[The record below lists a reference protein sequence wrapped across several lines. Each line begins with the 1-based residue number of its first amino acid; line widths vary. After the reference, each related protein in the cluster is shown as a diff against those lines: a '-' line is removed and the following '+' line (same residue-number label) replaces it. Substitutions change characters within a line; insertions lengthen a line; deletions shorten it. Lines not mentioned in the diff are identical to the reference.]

1 MENSKMATELAY
13 WVTLVESMNPWMTKS
28 EVIDYAVKVLRKEK
42 PSLFEKDKDLGE
54 NQLPRYVFELNY
66 IMVMNMLRDYFIS
79 KDPTISKDKALDKA
93 DAVYRAAEAVYIY
106 PDRKRDLEA
115 EDIMREAVIKPYE
128 AKREADI
135 KLPPELANIHLNDP
149 EPAVVDKAESNP
161 APIKETKSSK
171 AEEVKVE
178 SKPEEMEANFDP
190 TNPALNFF
198 QSSVQQYPVNPVFT
212 QPIHKVDEPPKA
224 PKPVI
229 PEDNVQSN
237 LNQVNFGGLMKPA
250 PIQQVPDVIGHKLT
264 NPEMVVPVT
273 ENICNNDVIISKFP
287 KIPLK
292 QIEQIANTN
301 GVSVLFEEY
310 PWSNLISVTALD
322 AFGQVVAPKCFV
334 IDTGMIIDPRAKL
347 IATNPKINPNVPLE
361 LAQMFE
367 LFVIDTK
374 NHNRKLLDEKLIN
387 DIFIGGLLNI
397 SKKEM
402 YSAEYKKLNTK
413 VALITMPTKGI
424 TKEMRNA
431 LQEYLMKMDEHGDFD
446 KAIAMSP
453 NGCRFLFNT
462 DRLDRDHLSDF
473 TMINE
478 GVPLFYGTRAPA
490 VNPTIIESK
499 DGKVSIRAGRA

>member
-1 MENSKMATELAY
+1 MNEL
-13 WVTLVESMNPWMTKS
+13 TLDQAMTNAIRCMKVNHPNMSNEDIVAGAFDLVRKTNP
-28 EVIDYAVKVLRKEK
+28 EFFAEEKE
-42 PSLFEKDKDLGE
+42 PEE
-54 NQLPRYVFELNY
+54 IPNY
-66 IMVMNMLRDYFIS
+66 IFHEFDSMEATAEIKDYLL
-79 KDPTISKDKALDKA
+79 KNNPDMTP
-93 DAVYRAAEAVYIY
+93 AEAHKKAEETYFKVVERTIQCN
-106 PDRKRDLEA
+106 PNLKRDMTAEA
-115 EDIMREAVIKPYE
+115 LFRKAVLDPYE
-128 AKREADI
+128 AAQAA
-135 KLPPELANIHLNDP
+135 KLKTP
-149 EPAVVDKAESNP
+149 EPAVIATED
-161 APIKETKSSK
+161 ETKPS
-171 AEEVKVE
+171 EEVNVE
-178 SKPEEMEANFDP
+178 SKPEEMEVNFDP
-190 TNPALNFF
+190 TNPALGYF
-198 QSSVQQYPVNPVFT
+198 QQYPVNPMFT

-250 PIQQVPDVIGHKLT
+250 PIQQVPEVIGHKLT

-273 ENICNNDVIISKFP
+273 ENICNNDIIIGKFP

-292 QIEQIANTN
+292 GIEQIANAN

-310 PWSNLISVTALD
+310 PWTNLISVTALD
-322 AFGQVVAPKCFV
+322 AFGQAVAPKCFV

-361 LAQMFE
+361 FAQMFE

-402 YSAEYKKLNTK
+402 YSAEYKKLNSK

-446 KAIAMSP
+446 KAISMSP
-453 NGCRFLFNT
+453 NGCRFVFNT

-473 TMINE
+473 SMINE
-478 GVPLFYGTRAPA
+478 GVPLFYGTPAPV

-499 DGKVSIRAGRA
+499 DGKVSIRAGRT

>member
-1 MENSKMATELAY
+1 MNEIKEFNEMLEEFKDT
-13 WVTLVESMNPWMTKS
+13 NPWMNDEEAREATIEYFEKHDPDIL
-28 EVIDYAVKVLRKEK
+28 EAVKSAKAEEKKPDFKETPK
-42 PSLFEKDKDLGE
+42 PS
-54 NQLPRYVFELNY
+54 ELCDTEDFPVWIFDIYTNLDC
-66 IMVMNMLRDYFIS
+66 ILMLSNWLQAQDSGLCDRVAVSKANDIFSRVRRRYFIGDMS
-79 KDPTISKDKALDKA
+79 IP
-93 DAVYRAAEAVYIY
+93 
-106 PDRKRDLEA
+106 RDLEA
-115 EDIMREAVIKPYE
+115 EAMFIKAIVEPYQQE
-128 AKREADI
+128 NAKNT
-135 KLPPELANIHLNDP
+135 KNST
-149 EPAVVDKAESNP
+149 PAVVATVEPNSSTVDIKVESNP
-161 APIKETKSSK
+161 AEQ
-171 AEEVKVE
+171 
-178 SKPEEMEANFDP
+178 EANFDP
-190 TNPALNFF
+190 TNPALGYF
-198 QSSVQQYPVNPVFT
+198 QQYPVNPMFA

-224 PKPVI
+224 PKPVP

-237 LNQVNFGGLMKPA
+237 LNRVNFGGLVKPA
-250 PIQQVPDVIGHKLT
+250 PIQQVPEVIGHKLA
-264 NPEMVVPVT
+264 NPEMVIPVT
-273 ENICNNDVIISKFP
+273 ENICNNDIIISKFP

-292 QIEQIANTN
+292 QIEQIANAN
-301 GVSVLFEEY
+301 GVSVMFEEY
-310 PWSNLISVTALD
+310 PWTNLISVTALD
-322 AFGQVVAPKCFV
+322 SYGQAVAPKCFV

-361 LAQMFE
+361 FAQMFE

-446 KAIAMSP
+446 KAISMSP
-453 NGCRFLFNT
+453 NGCRFVFNT

-473 TMINE
+473 SMINE
-478 GVPLFYGTRAPA
+478 GVPLFYGTPAPV

-499 DGKVSIRAGRA
+499 DGKVSIRAGRT